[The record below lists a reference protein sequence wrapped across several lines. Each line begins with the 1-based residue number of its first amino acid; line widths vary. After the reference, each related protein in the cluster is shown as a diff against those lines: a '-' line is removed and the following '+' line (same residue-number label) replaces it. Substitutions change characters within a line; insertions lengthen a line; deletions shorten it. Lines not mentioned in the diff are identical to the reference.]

1 MTWYADYYTRRDRLV
16 RDGLLVLVRGA
27 HIDAATG
34 FVSIIIEANEG
45 DLLRSNADRGFG
57 LHLTWGFETDYAAG
71 VAREAV
77 VRLNERWA
85 GRLVRLRI
93 GWVGGGG
100 SVQLAK
106 DDELA
111 MDPDVWW
118 LHSRGWYGSGI
129 NVLPRGLHVS
139 L

>member
-1 MTWYADYYTRRDRLV
+1 MWHSDYSERKGRLV
-16 RDGLLVLVRGA
+16 ASGLLVLVRGA
-27 HIDAATG
+27 HIDDATG

-71 VAREAV
+71 VARDAV

-93 GWVGGGG
+93 G
-100 SVQLAK
+100 
-106 DDELA
+106 
-111 MDPDVWW
+111 
-118 LHSRGWYGSGI
+118 
-129 NVLPRGLHVS
+129 
-139 L
+139 

>member
-34 FVSIIIEANEG
+34 FISIIIEANEG

-57 LHLTWGFETDYAAG
+57 LHLTLGFETDYAAG

-93 GWVGGGG
+93 GWVG
-100 SVQLAK
+100 
-106 DDELA
+106 
-111 MDPDVWW
+111 
-118 LHSRGWYGSGI
+118 RG
-129 NVLPRGLHVS
+129 
-139 L
+139 